1 VPPEVEPIP
10 PGLDDASWFEEIR
23 RANDRTAATLERAD
37 ELSRRGPEER
47 VISGSAGIVRLHVTG
62 GTVTAAEIDVHAALQ
77 ESPATVAADA
87 RAAFQ
92 AIR

>member
-1 VPPEVEPIP
+1 MVV
-10 PGLDDASWFEEIR
+10 
-23 RANDRTAATLERAD
+23 
-37 ELSRRGPEER
+37 
-47 VISGSAGIVRLHVTG
+47 GSAGIVRLHVTG
-62 GTVTAAEIDVHAALQ
+62 GTVTAAEIDVLAALQ